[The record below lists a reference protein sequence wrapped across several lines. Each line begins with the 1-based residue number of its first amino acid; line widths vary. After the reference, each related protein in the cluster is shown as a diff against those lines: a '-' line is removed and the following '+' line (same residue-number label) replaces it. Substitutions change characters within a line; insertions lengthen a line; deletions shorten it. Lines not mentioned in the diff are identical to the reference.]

1 LAKDFAIG
9 DRVLYKKDI
18 GRKGDIKGKVTY
30 IIRDGSSPPWGYIIV
45 QLDNNTS
52 HICYPDQLVRFQKQ
66 TWERMMD
73 RLWNTLALRLLVI
86 FSVALLISLLL
97 VKLLWGW
104 AIPDIFP
111 QAVEGG
117 FIAGSISWF
126 TAFKISIIV
135 AFVAAFASIA
145 VVRDR

>member
-1 LAKDFAIG
+1 MVSEFE
-9 DRVLYKKDI
+9 
-18 GRKGDIKGKVTY
+18 
-30 IIRDGSSPPWGYIIV
+30 
-45 QLDNNTS
+45 
-52 HICYPDQLVRFQKQ
+52 QLVQKQ
-66 TWERMMD
+66 KGRW
-73 RLWNTLALRLLVI
+73 WNKFALRLLAI

-97 VKLLWGW
+97 VKILWGW

-111 QAVEGG
+111 QAVERD

-145 VVRDR
+145 LIRDRQ

>member
-1 LAKDFAIG
+1 MAKEFAVG
-9 DRVLYKKDI
+9 DRVLYKKDA
-18 GRKGDIKGKVTY
+18 GGKGDIKGKVTY
-30 IIRDGSSPPWGYIIV
+30 VIRDGNSPPWGYVMV
-45 QLDNNTS
+45 QSDDNTS
-52 HICYPDQLVRFQKQ
+52 HICFPDQLVRFQKK
-66 TWERMMD
+66 TREDLMN
-73 RLWNTLALRLLVI
+73 RLWNTLVLRLLVI

-104 AIPDIFP
+104 AVPDMFP

-145 VVRDR
+145 LVRDR